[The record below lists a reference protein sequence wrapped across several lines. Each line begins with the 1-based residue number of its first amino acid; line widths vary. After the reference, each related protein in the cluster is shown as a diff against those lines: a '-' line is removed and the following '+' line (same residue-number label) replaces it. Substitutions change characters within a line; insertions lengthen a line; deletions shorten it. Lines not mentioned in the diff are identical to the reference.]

1 MPLVA
6 GVDKV
11 LQGQG
16 GPHLKPQV
24 RNLWDQIEKGLCIEA
39 IRK

>member
-11 LQGQG
+11 QQGQG

>member
-11 LQGQG
+11 QQGQSELR
-16 GPHLKPQV
+16 LKPQV